1 MRKDLEIVLPELA
14 QIRTKLAVLSSLDPD
29 LISVNEDDYI
39 EHSKELIYGV
49 VKIAKEINVDIIA
62 ITQQIEYILKTK
74 ASQI

>member
-14 QIRTKLAVLSSLDPD
+14 QIRTKLAVLSSLDPE
-29 LISVNEDDYI
+29 LLSVEEDDYI
-39 EHSKELIYGV
+39 EHSKELLHGV

-62 ITQQIEYILKTK
+62 ITHQIEYILKTK